1 MMSALRCCSTGS
13 KIRARGMNIDGGNA
27 IISGMRLF
35 AGTATARGG
44 RGSRAGG
51 AKPTFE
57 LLDEDIEERFQG
69 SGPGGQKINKVRNC
83 VQLTHIPSGVS
94 VSCQDS
100 RELHANRH
108 IARKRL
114 KEKVEFQL
122 MGDDSKVGRRINK
135 IRNKKARSQR
145 KSRLKHQGAAAAA
158 AAAAAPEKQP
168 EPALSNDE
176 MATMMMAGG
185 GDTGNAVD
193 SASEVDEEESDWED
207 SGSNE
212 SGR

>member
-1 MMSALRCCSTGS
+1 MLSALRCCSTGS
-13 KIRARGMNIDGGNA
+13 KIRASGMNIDGNA
-27 IISGMRLF
+27 IVSGIRLF
-35 AGTATARGG
+35 ALTTTARGG
-44 RGSRAGG
+44 HGRAGG
-51 AKPTFE
+51 TRPAFE
-57 LLDEDIEERFQG
+57 LLDEDIEERFVKA
-69 SGPGGQKINKVRNC
+69 SSHGPGGQKINKVRNC
-83 VQLTHIPSGVS
+83 VQLTHVPSGVS

-122 MGDDSKVGRRINK
+122 MGADSKVGRRINK

-145 KSRLKHQGAAAAA
+145 KSRLKHQGAAATAA
-158 AAAAAPEKQP
+158 AASEKQP

-176 MATMMMAGG
+176 KMTMAGG
-185 GDTGNAVD
+185 GGTGEAVD

-212 SGR
+212 AGR

>member
-1 MMSALRCCSTGS
+1 MLSALRCFSTGS
-13 KIRARGMNIDGGNA
+13 SIRARGMNIDGNA
-27 IISGMRLF
+27 IVSGIRLF
-35 AGTATARGG
+35 SGTTTTRGG
-44 RGSRAGG
+44 RGRAGG
-51 AKPTFE
+51 TRPAFE
-57 LLDEDIEERFQG
+57 LLDEDIEERFG

-83 VQLTHIPSGVS
+83 VQLTHLPSGVS

-122 MGDDSKVGRRINK
+122 MGADSKVGRRINN

-145 KSRLKHQGAAAAA
+145 KSRLKHQAAAAA
-158 AAAAAPEKQP
+158 ATSAKQP
-168 EPALSNDE
+168 EPVLSNDE
-176 MATMMMAGG
+176 VEKMMMAGG
-185 GDTGNAVD
+185 GGTGHAVD

-212 SGR
+212 AGR

>member
-1 MMSALRCCSTGS
+1 MLSALRCCSTGS
-13 KIRARGMNIDGGNA
+13 NVRARGMNIDGNA
-27 IISGMRLF
+27 FFSGIRLF
-35 AGTATARGG
+35 AGTTTTRGG
-44 RGSRAGG
+44 RGRAGG
-51 AKPTFE
+51 TRPAFE
-57 LLDEDIEERFQG
+57 LLDEDIEERFVKA
-69 SGPGGQKINKVRNC
+69 SSPGPGGQKINKVRNC
-83 VQLTHIPSGVS
+83 VQLTHVPSGVS

-122 MGDDSKVGRRINK
+122 MGAESKVGRRINK

-145 KSRLKHQGAAAAA
+145 KSRLKHQAATAAAAS
-158 AAAAAPEKQP
+158 EKQP

-176 MATMMMAGG
+176 MEKMMMAGG
-185 GDTGNAVD
+185 GHTGDAVD

-207 SGSNE
+207 NGSDE
-212 SGR
+212 AGR